1 MLLPLEVAAELVAE
15 VAAEVADHVMKRLQ
29 GDGLMWLHQEGHS
42 RMWLHHFWGVEPWT
56 CLRVSVQTASG
67 GASVEELLLEEL
79 DKVA

>member
-42 RMWLHHFWGVEPWT
+42 RMWLHQFWGVEPWT
-56 CLRVSVQTASG
+56 CLRASVQTSSG
-67 GASVEELLLEEL
+67 ALGGLDWVAWHVE
-79 DKVA
+79 VS